1 MIAVEGGELDI
12 SSGWQRGAVG
22 GRAGRGK
29 PRVRLGVTREGEWS
43 TEFVP
48 LNVVRHWKRRASPP
62 PVPHPG
68 PPELQG
74 PGRSLARWWANLQGS
89 SAGVADVRYGPPVQ
103 LRPLWRSGSDL
114 FVLRP
119 GQSLLPRMCPGGAT
133 GLSTLRREALP
144 AQPPGSPGPCA
155 AAASL
160 PGPASKSDASG
171 FTRPTPCGF
180 TGPRVACVG
189 TAWRTHGNLCR

>member
-1 MIAVEGGELDI
+1 M

-29 PRVRLGVTREGEWS
+29 LRVRLEVTREGEWS

-68 PPELQG
+68 SPELQG
-74 PGRSLARWWANLQGS
+74 PGRSIARWWANLQGS
-89 SAGVADVRYGPPVQ
+89 SAGVAGVRYGPPVQ
-103 LRPLWRSGSDL
+103 LRALWRSGSDL

-119 GQSLLPRMCPGGAT
+119 GQSLLPGMCPGGAT
-133 GLSTLRREALP
+133 GVPTLRREALP
-144 AQPPGSPGPCA
+144 AQPPGSPDPCA

-189 TAWRTHGNLCR
+189 TAWRTHRNLCH